1 MEPDG
6 VTRALVMSDV
16 AALAGVSHQTV
27 SRVVNGHPNV
37 APQTRERV
45 ERAIAE
51 LGYRPNIAARALV
64 TGSTRTIGLVTV
76 KMLPFDNK
84 SEFQV
89 MVDMPEGTAL
99 ETTARVASSLA
110 MMRSAALSSRRSTPS
125 S

>member
-6 VTRALVMSDV
+6 VARALVMSDV

-37 APQTRERV
+37 APHTREPV

-76 KMLPFDNK
+76 KIN
-84 SEFQV
+84 QY
-89 MVDMPEGTAL
+89 G
-99 ETTARVASSLA
+99 
-110 MMRSAALSSRRSTPS
+110 PS
-125 S
+125 